1 MARSIWVCLAIMAA
15 LGLAFVTGCNGESK
29 VTIPI
34 RYERTAEVEI
44 PEGIQKLAVA
54 EFEGNGNFGQ
64 MAGPMAAD
72 VISGLF
78 DEYNRKYRRFKIYDR
93 SHVRKVLEEKQLQM
107 AFSDPGSVVKAGKF
121 AGVDAMIVG
130 RVTAS
135 GQDSQVSKA
144 YLDIASQSMRH
155 RMVTVRQ
162 VGVHVSMKMVSVKS
176 GREFV
181 TKSASREYDSSD
193 KSKGGGEGGL
203 AFIGIGG
210 SKLQGVQPTV
220 EELLRQCMRELHGV
234 ISPHDVSVEIPLQ
247 RGRSPDVNTGNILA
261 GEGNYDDALEY
272 YLKAVQAAGDD
283 HGAMFNAGVMYEA
296 RGDLVNAAQMY
307 GRAFRVKPDRKYIV
321 ARNRVRTER

>member
-1 MARSIWVCLAIMAA
+1 MARSVWVCLAVMAA

-34 RYERTAEVEI
+34 RYERPAEVEV
-44 PEGIQKLAVA
+44 PKGIQKLAIA
-54 EFEGNGNFGQ
+54 EFEGSGNFGN

-72 VISGLF
+72 TISALF
-78 DEYNRKYRRFKIYDR
+78 DEYNRKYQRFKIYDR
-93 SHVRKVLEEKQLQM
+93 SHVRKILEEKQLQM

-162 VGVHVSMKMVSVKS
+162 VGVHVSMKMVSVQS
-176 GREFV
+176 GREFI
-181 TKSASREYDSSD
+181 TRSASQEYDSSD

-203 AFIGIGG
+203 AFIGLGG
-210 SKLQGVQPTV
+210 TKLQGVQATV
-220 EELLRQCMRELHGV
+220 EDLLRRCMRELHGV

-247 RGRSPDVNTGNILA
+247 QGRSPDVKTGNILA
-261 GEGNYDDALEY
+261 GERNYQDALEY
-272 YLKAVQAAGDD
+272 YLKAIQAVPED

-296 RGDLVNAAQMY
+296 RGDLANAAQMY
-307 GRAFRVKPDRKYIV
+307 GRAFGVKADRKYIV
-321 ARNRVRTER
+321 ARNRVRTQR